1 MNGNQDGKAKKTRST
16 AGYMA
21 MLGGIGT
28 ALAIINIMTNGSEA
42 QSQPVLAL
50 EYAALAL
57 GMLALVGAIAMKIS
71 QK

>member
-28 ALAIINIMTNGSEA
+28 ALAIIKTS
-42 QSQPVLAL
+42 
-50 EYAALAL
+50 
-57 GMLALVGAIAMKIS
+57 
-71 QK
+71 